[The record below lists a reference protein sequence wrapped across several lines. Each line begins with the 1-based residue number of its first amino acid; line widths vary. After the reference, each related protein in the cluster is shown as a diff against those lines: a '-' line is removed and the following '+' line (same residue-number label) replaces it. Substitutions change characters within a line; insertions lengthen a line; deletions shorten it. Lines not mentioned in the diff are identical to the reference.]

1 MTDENKTVVSDGTP
15 TPQPDANQ
23 KPAPGGKDNPENK
36 QTEEMVSKVKFDE
49 AVGSRQ
55 AAKDRARKAEASSA
69 EMKKLLDAMPSSE
82 QLDAFNV
89 WNTDKAAQ
97 ERDKAIKANDVDAI
111 EKGVREPL
119 EAQIKS
125 LTGRT
130 DTLKA
135 QLTSLLCDN
144 ALRTAAVEAG
154 AHNPDQVVSLLRAR
168 VRMDENETGQFV
180 PDYRDAE
187 GQPLYDGA
195 SQRVA
200 DAKVFVG
207 LYLAQADNAN
217 LVKAQANPGSGA
229 RPPGGGPPPTEGK
242 IPTTRAEFDAL
253 TPDARKAVASKMTAD
268 QRKALMGIES
278 TSGETW
284 M

>member
-1 MTDENKTVVSDGTP
+1 MPEDKTAADPGTG
-15 TPQPDANQ
+15 TPQPDAGQ
-23 KPAPGGKDNPENK
+23 QVAPDGKDSPKDK
-36 QTEEMVSKVKFDE
+36 QAEDMVSKVKFDE

-55 AAKDRARKAEASSA
+55 AAKERARKAEASAA
-69 EMKKLLDAMPSSE
+69 EMKKLLDAMPGSDE
-82 QLDAFNV
+82 LDQFRT

-97 ERDKAIKANDVDAI
+97 ERDKAIKANDVEAI

-144 ALRTAAVEAG
+144 ALRTAAVDAG

-180 PDYRDAE
+180 PDYRDNE

-195 SQRVA
+195 SQRVT

-207 LYLAQADNAN
+207 LYLAQAENAN

-229 RPPGGGPPPTEGK
+229 KPPGGGSPPAEGN

-253 TPDARKAVASKMTAD
+253 TPEARAKVAAKMTD
-268 QRKALMGIES
+268 EQRKALVGIEAP
-278 TSGETW
+278 SGGAW
-284 M
+284 A